1 MKEKYVWVD
10 RVKLLACLL
19 VVLGHFLSG
28 LILADIIENNIFL
41 EWFSKTIYYFHVP
54 LFFICSGYLYQNSSK
69 VTNFKEW
76 KKNVSKK
83 LMALGIP
90 YVIFSTV
97 TVLMKTIASDSVNS
111 KASGLV
117 HTILFE
123 PIAPY
128 WFIYV
133 LFFMFF
139 FTKTFEKKSDMYK
152 MTAIA
157 LTVKIIMIFF
167 RGNRV
172 YSDIP
177 YFIRGIAMHEIWF
190 IVGMNYRYLYE
201 PKTLIMKLQ
210 NIKKYM
216 GIFIFATI
224 ISILIIIFD
233 INSEIL
239 YFVEGILFCFSIVNT
254 MIFLSKYRMI
264 DFEKFLSKYTMSIF
278 LMHTIFAAGIRIFL
292 IKIGIMNAVI
302 HLLVGF
308 CASVFLPIIS
318 EIIMRKNKIL
328 YFLIYPNQV
337 LKRKEE

>member
-83 LMALGIP
+83 LIALGIP
-90 YVIFSTV
+90 YVVFSTV
-97 TVLMKTIASDSVNS
+97 TVLMKTIASDSVNN
-111 KASGLV
+111 KASGLI

-152 MTAIA
+152 MTTIA

-190 IVGMNYRYLYE
+190 IIGMNYRYLYE

-210 NIKKYM
+210 NIKKYI

-264 DFEKFLSKYTMSIF
+264 DFERFLSKYTMSIF

-318 EIIMRKNKIL
+318 EIIMQKNKIL